1 MIRVKVKI
9 LNEIKL
15 FGVSFPQMMASIW
28 LRWERAVAGVLIGTK
43 STVPKIWAGKI
54 LMSAPRGVWS
64 QNSARLSMSSSQKLT
79 ASSTVYYLDTGKW
92 LPLKDW
98 EGFVTHL
105 VTHHQE
111 LQKSTVKTMK
121 IRLFQSVRH
130 NQSYKLMWQLI
141 VVYMTMEPNYHKNVF
156 FKL

>member
-105 VTHHQE
+105 VTHLQE
-111 LQKSTVKTMK
+111 PQKSTVKTMK
-121 IRLFQSVRH
+121 ILLFQSVRH